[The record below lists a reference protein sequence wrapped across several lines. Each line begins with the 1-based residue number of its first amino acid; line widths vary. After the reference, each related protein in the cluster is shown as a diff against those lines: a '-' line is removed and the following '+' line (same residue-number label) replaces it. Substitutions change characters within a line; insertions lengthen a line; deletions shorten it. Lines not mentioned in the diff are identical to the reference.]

1 MALAVLCAAG
11 VLVGLA
17 GGTSSA
23 GASSAGASSAGAG
36 GQVPS
41 YYLALG
47 GSGSVG
53 FQPTVAHPEGQR
65 TDRGYANDLLLA
77 ERSRWSAL
85 SLVQLGCPGATTQTM
100 LAGGGNCAYAEGSQL
115 GAAVSFLHDHPSTVL
130 VTLDIGFNDVE
141 RCLRPETIDQYCATA
156 AIERVRD
163 QLPLILDRLRAAGRP
178 GLEIV
183 GVGHYDPFL
192 GYYVDGSAGPPFA
205 SASLGVM
212 MRLNDA
218 LRAAYA
224 AAGVPMAD
232 VAAAFDLTSTQVTQ
246 APGLGAVPRN
256 VAQACALTWVCV
268 PSPLGPNRHPND
280 AGYRVIAGAI
290 AAVIAAH

>member
-1 MALAVLCAAG
+1 MALAVVCAGG

-17 GGTSSA
+17 GAASPA
-23 GASSAGASSAGAG
+23 GASPAGAS
-36 GQVPS
+36 GQAPP

-77 ERSRWSAL
+77 ERSRWADL
-85 SLVQLGCPGATTQTM
+85 TLVQLGCPGATTETM

-115 GAAVSFLHDHPSTVL
+115 AAAVSFLHDHPSTVL

-141 RCLRPETIDQYCATA
+141 RCLRPDTLDADCATL
-156 AIERVRD
+156 AIDRVRD

-192 GYYVDGSAGPPFA
+192 GYYVDGPAGPPFA

-212 MRLNDA
+212 VRLNDA

-232 VAAAFDLTSTQVTQ
+232 VAAAFDVTSTEVTD
-246 APGLGAVPRN
+246 APGIGAVPRN
-256 VAQACALTWVCV
+256 VAQACALTWVCA

-280 AGYRVIAGAI
+280 AGYRAIAGAI
-290 AAVIAAH
+290 TAVLAAH